1 MSKPISV
8 TTSAA
13 ILGATI
19 GKLRK
24 EKEMTQQELGEKVG
38 VTASTWSRIEQG
50 ESQLSTD
57 HLRAAART
65 LNVEPS
71 FIMGKAETLEKELTS
86 HGIQVEDIPPKVWSV
101 SSKKLIDAAVMVG
114 GAVLAGRA
122 AGLTIPISGASLG
135 RIVAE
140 CWHKRK

>member
-1 MSKPISV
+1 MTKPISV

-24 EKEMTQQELGEKVG
+24 EKGMTQQELGEKVG

-57 HLRAAART
+57 HLRAAARA
-65 LNVEPS
+65 LDVEPS
-71 FIMGKAETLEKELTS
+71 FIMEKSEAIEKELTS
-86 HGIQVEDIPPKVWSV
+86 HGIKVEDIPPKVWSV
-101 SSKKLIDAAVMVG
+101 SSKKLINAAVMVG

-122 AGLTIPISGASLG
+122 IELTIPISGASLG
-135 RIVAE
+135 RIVTE
-140 CWHKRK
+140 YWNRRK